1 MELTEEEINIE
12 IKSEVNP
19 NFSLQIDEKLSP
31 NMEKREQW
39 SNKVEYML
47 SVIGYVVDLGN
58 CVRFPYVTYK
68 NGGGAFLLPY
78 LFFLALIG
86 VIFFP
91 NVPFYKIKYQFV
103 F

>member
-1 MELTEEEINIE
+1 MELVENEINIE
-12 IKSEVNP
+12 IISEINP
-19 NFSLQIDEKLSP
+19 NATLQMDEKLSP
-31 NMEKREQW
+31 NVEKREQW

-68 NGGGAFLLPY
+68 NGGGAFLVPY

-86 VIFFP
+86 VKIGFF
-91 NVPFYKIKYQFV
+91 N
-103 F
+103 